1 MSATREDYDRLEPK
15 LTSRMSSPDGDGDM
29 GGFDQF
35 HFDEVSERI
44 DVAETIQRLMLFF
57 THSGGGAWPS
67 SQRDWSLGQSSR
79 VSGSLGG
86 RACDERC
93 RR

>member
-1 MSATREDYDRLEPK
+1 M
-15 LTSRMSSPDGDGDM
+15 MSSPGGEGDM
-29 GGFDQF
+29 GGFDF
-35 HFDEVSERI
+35 HFDEVSEQNTFK
-44 DVAETIQRLMLFF
+44 EKNQRVTLFN

-67 SQRDWSLGQSSR
+67 CQRDWSLGQSPR